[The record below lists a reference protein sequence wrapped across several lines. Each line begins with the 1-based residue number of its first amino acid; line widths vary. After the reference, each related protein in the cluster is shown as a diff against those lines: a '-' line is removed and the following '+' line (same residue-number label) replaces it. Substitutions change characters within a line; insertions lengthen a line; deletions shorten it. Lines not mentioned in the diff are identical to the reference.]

1 MNKKILI
8 SIIAIMLIFVITGNV
23 LGTSTSE
30 LNSQKT
36 DINEQITNAQE
47 QQQQIKEELSET
59 MKEIEKLNKSIAE
72 SEEQLEELTD
82 NLKQLEEQIDETQE
96 KLDEAEEN
104 YNKQE
109 ELLKTRLIAQ
119 YKSGKTSYLDVLL
132 NSSSITEFI
141 SKFHYVTI
149 IAQKDTDLLNEIQ
162 AQKEEIEKAK
172 KELEEIQSEYKIKKA
187 NAEKQNVILKNNQ
200 ALKESYVEKLN
211 DDERELQN
219 QIDTYTSEL
228 KKIDAAIKK
237 AEQEEA
243 ARQALAAQQTSGGSS
258 STTSPTN
265 YVKYTGGTMAWPTR
279 ITKRVNSVY
288 APYGRSDTYG
298 YAGSAHRGV
307 DIYAPYG
314 TPLYAAADGQV
325 IYVNKS
331 GWGGGYGLYVVI
343 SHGNGIYTLYG
354 HGSSVP
360 SNIDVGTTVTTDTVI
375 LYAGATGAAEGAH
388 LHFEVWEGRNNRVNP
403 CPYLG
408 IENKTGYVQ

>member
-1 MNKKILI
+1 MKNKIIISLI
-8 SIIAIMLIFVITGNV
+8 SFILVLDIAGNV
-23 LGTSTSE
+23 LGESTAD
-30 LNSQKT
+30 LNNQKT
-36 DINEQITNAQE
+36 NINQQINDAQQ
-47 QQQQIKEELSET
+47 QQQQIKQELSDT
-59 MKEIEKLNKSIAE
+59 MKEIEKLNKSISE
-72 SEEQLEELTD
+72 SEEQLEELNVT
-82 NLKQLEEQIDETQE
+82 LKELEEEIDETQK
-96 KLDEAEEN
+96 KLDEAKDN
-104 YNKQE
+104 YDKQE
-109 ELLKTRLIAQ
+109 ELLKTRLVAQ

-172 KELEEIQSEYKIKKA
+172 QELEDKQSEYKVKKA

-200 ALKESYVEKLN
+200 ALKESYVSKLN
-211 DDERELQN
+211 DDEKELQR

-228 KKIDAAIKK
+228 NKINAAIRM
-237 AEQEEA
+237 AEQQA
-243 ARQALAAQQTSGGSS
+243 ASGGSS
-258 STTSPTN
+258 SN

-307 DIYAPYG
+307 DIHAPYG

-360 SNIDVGTTVTTDTVI
+360 GYIDVGTTVTTDTVI
-375 LYAGATGAAEGAH
+375 LYSGATGAAEGAH

-408 IENKTGYVQ
+408 IENRTGYVQ